1 MSWTFDDDL
10 EDAYERGR
18 ESMEAVYHRL
28 MGDYIEA
35 RTQKKNLEDMFM
47 NVCRKAYMVKAGMI
61 TFDQL
66 FATINGCLDVKVI
79 DRLTWDYLLDSKTK
93 DAEIKLQTKDILD
106 KYLEEYGND
115 DVEEDTDAL
124 ELIEDKKSKPRKKRQ
139 TKTEITKES
148 KEQLYKELEED
159 KKWSQYA
166 SDPRNK

>member
-1 MSWTFDDDL
+1 MAFGIGSL

-18 ESMEAVYHRL
+18 ESMESAYHRL

-93 DAEIKLQTKDILD
+93 DAEIKLQAEQILD
-106 KYLEEYGND
+106 KYLKEYD
-115 DVEEDTDAL
+115 DVHVPEDDCEELKIND
-124 ELIEDKKSKPRKKRQ
+124 
-139 TKTEITKES
+139 
-148 KEQLYKELEED
+148 
-159 KKWSQYA
+159 
-166 SDPRNK
+166 